1 MKSSDL
7 IEIFPTLPNVQ
18 GDCCDTD
25 SNLEVETDCCE
36 DSQSFY
42 EESLEL
48 KEQLKEHF
56 DKSVNVH
63 LYNYDISMDRV
74 MAQKKLSELIK
85 QRGFQHISEDTI
97 LKYVTPAVVVNG
109 NLISFATKPHLE
121 LVIKEIN

>member
-1 MKSSDL
+1 MKSSNL
-7 IEIFPTLPNVQ
+7 IEIFPSVPSFQ
-18 GDCCDTD
+18 GDCCDSD
-25 SNLEVETDCCE
+25 SNVEVESGCCE
-36 DSQSFY
+36 DSQNFY

-109 NLISFATKPHLE
+109 NLVSFATKPHLE
-121 LVIKEIN
+121 LVVKEFS

>member
-1 MKSSDL
+1 MKTSDL
-7 IEIFPTLPNVQ
+7 IEIFPSISGAQ
-18 GDCCDTD
+18 CCE
-25 SNLEVETDCCE
+25 LESGEDTDCCE
-36 DSQSFY
+36 DSQNFY

-48 KEQLKEHF
+48 KEQLKEYF

-109 NLISFATKPHLE
+109 NLVSFATKPHLE
-121 LVIKEIN
+121 LVVKEFS

>member
-1 MKSSDL
+1 MKSSNL
-7 IEIFPTLPNVQ
+7 IEIFPSVPSVQ
-18 GDCCDTD
+18 GDCCDSD
-25 SNLEVETDCCE
+25 SNVDVESGCCE
-36 DSQSFY
+36 DSQNFY

-85 QRGFQHISEDTI
+85 KRGFQHISEDTI
-97 LKYVTPAVVVNG
+97 LQYVTPAVVVNG
-109 NLISFATKPHLE
+109 NLVSFATKPHLE
-121 LVIKEIN
+121 LVVKEFS

>member
-7 IEIFPTLPNVQ
+7 IEIFPSIPSGQ

-25 SNLEVETDCCE
+25 SDLATDTGCCE
-36 DSQSFY
+36 DSQNFY

-48 KEQLKEHF
+48 KDQLKEHF

-85 QRGFQHISEDTI
+85 KRGFEYISEDTI

-109 NLISFATKPHLE
+109 NLVSFATKPHLE
-121 LVIKEIN
+121 LVIKEFN

>member
-1 MKSSDL
+1 MKTSDL
-7 IEIFPTLPNVQ
+7 IEIFPSISGSQCCEPNS
-18 GDCCDTD
+18 GEDTG
-25 SNLEVETDCCE
+25 CCE
-36 DSQSFY
+36 DSQNFY

-85 QRGFQHISEDTI
+85 QRGFEHISEDTI

-109 NLISFATKPHLE
+109 SLVSFATKPHLE
-121 LVIKEIN
+121 LVVKEFS